1 VMEDWLR
8 LARSGCVDID
18 IFLVTKAMNR
28 DCSRDYSA
36 LGLRERS
43 FEDFFASLQLR
54 TLLPGLS
61 SRAHSTR
68 MSSCF
73 LPALFAR
80 LCQFGPKNL
89 PAVPRNFSQ
98 RRPRHRFLTKPPLLP
113 SHSSSDLF
121 LALIP
126 RTAFSQATLL
136 IPTVPPSFSSSR
148 NPHLGIFQ

>member
-1 VMEDWLR
+1 MMEDWLR

-73 LPALFAR
+73 LPALSLR
-80 LCQFGPKNL
+80 VSVNSGQKT
-89 PAVPRNFSQ
+89 S
-98 RRPRHRFLTKPPLLP
+98 LP
-113 SHSSSDLF
+113 SLEISRSVD
-121 LALIP
+121 P
-126 RTAFSQATLL
+126 DTAF
-136 IPTVPPSFSSSR
+136 
-148 NPHLGIFQ
+148 